1 MSLMSNV
8 ADWFVR
14 KPRRQNFDPNEIK
27 KTIDE
32 LRTSSEEM
40 TEKIK
45 NLQQP
50 DILRSLV
57 ISMNTTGEHHR

>member
-1 MSLMSNV
+1 MSILSGV
-8 ADWFVR
+8 KDWFIR
-14 KPRRQNFDPNEIK
+14 KPRANFDPNEIK

-32 LRTSSEEM
+32 LRSASEEM
-40 TEKIK
+40 TVKIK

-57 ISMNTTGEHHR
+57 ISMNTTGEHK